1 MQFFDFHCDTPYRCY
16 EENGDIFNNDFHISV
31 SKAKYL
37 EKWMQCMAI
46 WIPDEYKGDNAFK
59 FFKAVYDRFVTLA
72 PDMLIKSRE
81 DFEKQSK
88 GFIMTA
94 EGGSVIAGDLD
105 KINKLAQMGIKILT
119 LTWNGA
125 NEIGGGADT
134 DTGITP
140 FGIKA
145 LAELERNNIIVDI
158 SHASDKLFYDV
169 YKYHSKPF
177 IATHSNSRKLCNH
190 RRNLTDEQFM
200 IIKDCG
206 GVVGLNFC
214 KNFLK
219 EDGDATIEH
228 IFAHAEHFLSLGG
241 ENTVA
246 IGSDFDGADLPNG
259 VLGIQSIGDIYNYFL
274 SKNYSEALVKKI
286 FFHNGYDFIN
296 HNIFNIN

>member
-16 EENGDIFNNDFHISV
+16 KENGNLINNEFHV
-31 SKAKYL
+31 SLNKAKDI
-37 EKWMQCMAI
+37 EKWMQCMAV
-46 WIPDEYKGDNAFK
+46 WIPDTYKGNDAFN
-59 FFKAVYDRFVTLA
+59 FYQAVYDRFASLSSGMIV
-72 PDMLIKSRE
+72 KYKE
-81 DFEKQSK
+81 DFESLSK
-88 GFIMTA
+88 GFIMTV

-105 KINKLAQMGIKILT
+105 NISKLSKMGIKILT
-119 LTWNGA
+119 LTWNGL

-134 DTGITP
+134 NIGITP

-145 LAELERNNIIVDI
+145 LADLERNNIIVDV

-200 IIKDCG
+200 IIKECG

-214 KNFLK
+214 RTFLEEQGNAK
-219 EDGDATIEH
+219 MEH

-241 ENTVA
+241 DNTVA
-246 IGSDFDGADLPNG
+246 IGSDFDGADMPDG
-259 VLGIQSIGDIYNYFL
+259 VLGIQSIGEVYNYFL
-274 SKNYSEALVKKI
+274 SKNYNEDIVKKI
-286 FFHNGYDFIN
+286 FFQNGYDFVSK
-296 HNIFNIN
+296 NIFNIN